1 MPVMGNHEPGGSSV
15 TNILHYTRMVASGEF
30 SYHDY
35 GSKKANM
42 KHYNQSSAPLYNTSH
57 IAETF
62 TKFPSFLLAG
72 NNDALVS
79 KHDLEK
85 LRQIVEPSGTRIET
99 IDTFAHLDYVWGKE
113 AKEKVFKPALEFIKE
128 HTNTTRL

>member
-1 MPVMGNHEPGGSSV
+1 M
-15 TNILHYTRMVASGEF
+15 NILHYSRMVTSGEF
-30 SYHDY
+30 SYHDF

-42 KHYNQSSAPLYNTSH
+42 KHYGQASPPLYNTTH

-72 NNDALVS
+72 ENDALVS

-85 LRQIVEPSGTRIET
+85 LRKIIEPSGTRIET
-99 IDTFAHLDYVWGKE
+99 IPTFAHLDYVWGKE
-113 AKEKVFKPALEFIKE
+113 AKEKIYNPTLQFIIE
-128 HTNTTRL
+128 HTTPPE